1 MDIREIVDAE
11 GLGEYFDD
19 FLDLV
24 ELFGVLEAKHGGER
38 WDSTVTDDSP
48 KYFLKK
54 GATLLCSGDIE
65 QVVESFENI
74 RTSGNHDLINI
85 CYDKEK
91 FYLFQFHKK

>member
-1 MDIREIVDAE
+1 MDIRETVDAE

-24 ELFGVLEAKHGGER
+24 ELFGVLEEKHGGER

-54 GATLLCSGDIE
+54 GATLLCEI
-65 QVVESFENI
+65 SFFGA
-74 RTSGNHDLINI
+74 T
-85 CYDKEK
+85 
-91 FYLFQFHKK
+91 QFPFWEPPDFLVGIHFGASATIFSHSSMS